1 MEAVTSRTLPPDDDR
16 RVPAPRRGRRP
27 TLSLDAVAAGALE
40 ILDVGGEDALTFRS
54 LARSLETGVGSVYHY
69 VASKDELLDHVT
81 DGVLGRVIA
90 ALTLP
95 EDPYAALRAIADGL
109 YDAMGEHRRIG
120 SYLLRNSGMM
130 TKSMELFE
138 LIGSQLTA
146 LPPTDRQRLDAVDAL
161 IAYVTGVGADIHSY
175 EATLS
180 EVEGTPDADE
190 MRSVARQWA
199 ELDAER
205 LPFMR
210 SVAAEFESHDNRTR
224 FRARVDLIL
233 AGIERQAEAG
243 E

>member
-1 MEAVTSRTLPPDDDR
+1 
-16 RVPAPRRGRRP
+16 
-27 TLSLDAVAAGALE
+27 
-40 ILDVGGEDALTFRS
+40 
-54 LARSLETGVGSVYHY
+54 
-69 VASKDELLDHVT
+69 
-81 DGVLGRVIA
+81 
-90 ALTLP
+90 
-95 EDPYAALRAIADGL
+95 
-109 YDAMGEHRRIG
+109 MGEHRWIG

-130 TKSMELFE
+130 TKFMELFE

-146 LPPTDRQRLDAVDAL
+146 LPPTDRQGLDAVDAL

-190 MRSVARQWA
+190 IRSVAHQWA

-224 FRARVDLIL
+224 FRADVDLIL